1 MNEIDMSG
9 TDMSS
14 PQATQYQAGYKLRD
28 LKAFISTTLGE
39 KVAKLMTT
47 EMHEIELVLS
57 PNFMGNG
64 SFEIMTQRYKAE
76 LYFDRFPYQDYSPAV
91 LFANVA
97 AWLMDNDTSRE
108 ENLSE
113 LPDPEIEIVLEDNNK
128 SAEVIIEVMLEEP
141 VKVIEDP
148 QGPIYWRGK
157 QYRIEEHDI
166 WTATK
171 LTDVVLLNN
180 EVTGNASG

>member
-1 MNEIDMSG
+1 
-9 TDMSS
+9 MSS
-14 PQATQYQAGYKLRD
+14 TELSNQETTPQYQAGYKLRD
-28 LKAFISTTLGE
+28 LKAFLSQILGE
-39 KVAKLMTT
+39 KIAKLMTT

-57 PNFMGNG
+57 TNFMGNG

-76 LYFDRFPYQDYSPAV
+76 LYFDRFPYQDYDPAV

-97 AWLMDNDTSRE
+97 AWLMDNDSSRE

-157 QYRIEEHDI
+157 QYRIEEHEI
-166 WTATK
+166 WIAEK
-171 LTDVVLLNN
+171 LKDVVLIKD
-180 EVTGNASG
+180 EAFDNAPG